1 MTVRAADRR
10 PTIMKV
16 LLLADELLLQAVRLG
31 GNAKCVPKH
40 HQWAFR
46 EPLRDAAF
54 AIAFPLYRANELDV
68 VAHAEERRRLQ
79 LEARSA
85 IAPLT
90 ALIDTLSQLHKVP
103 EPSLERLAGLL
114 VDVEAAIRAWAAAD
128 ERRRHG
134 DGASN

>member
-68 VAHAEERRRLQ
+68 VAHALW
-79 LEARSA
+79 ARS
-85 IAPLT
+85 
-90 ALIDTLSQLHKVP
+90 HKATR
-103 EPSLERLAGLL
+103 EMERWL
-114 VDVEAAIRAWAAAD
+114 RTM
-128 ERRRHG
+128 
-134 DGASN
+134 